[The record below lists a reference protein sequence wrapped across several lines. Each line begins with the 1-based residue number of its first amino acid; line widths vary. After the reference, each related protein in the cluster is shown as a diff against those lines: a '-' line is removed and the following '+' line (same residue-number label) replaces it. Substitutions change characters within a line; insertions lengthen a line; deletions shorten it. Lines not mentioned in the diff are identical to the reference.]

1 MADQYDPNAI
11 HNRGKQ
17 RINGSLTVTG
27 AAEFGEVPT
36 VNGQKLKTAEIFTDV
51 IHITDTEPFE
61 KIYDVAG
68 KVFTSASIDI
78 KSGALCYVK
87 PVLKQKHEDDA
98 DFEDMANKFSSYY
111 TDTTTTN
118 RTIQN
123 AFTKEKLKLSVTFEG
138 DKNARIHYPSI
149 LTPNSNFY
157 SGLKNILDSCTILLK
172 CTKGGNN
179 KNGVT
184 RYSQNLVYQQQ
195 TENSYC
201 GIASI
206 SGTVPT
212 GMKGIYRLHVNIV
225 NHIIDST
232 RNEIYFNYFI
242 MDEEN
247 NEVVETSHPNCF
259 VDLKSSDPSFPL
271 ASDVN
276 GLFYGLYI
284 SFVYDEE
291 LGELTGLEGNQ
302 NHFNSGDTLISSEI
316 IGYPV
321 FTYSVDDG
329 EETQFEPVALNPN
342 VYPFGNSA
350 YFWIRQP
357 PENQAYFNKG
367 ETYTM
372 TIDPA
377 TVDAIIT
384 FKAF

>member
-68 KVFTSASIDI
+68 KVFTSASIYI

-87 PVLKQKHEDDA
+87 PVLKQKNEDDA
-98 DFEDMANKFSSYY
+98 DFEDMGNKFSSYY

-201 GIASI
+201 GGVSLY
-206 SGTVPT
+206 GTVPT
-212 GMKGIYRLHVNIV
+212 SLKGIYRIRVEILNHLVN
-225 NHIIDST
+225 ST
-232 RNEIYFNYFI
+232 KNEIYFNWYI
-242 MDEEN
+242 IDVET
-247 NEVVETSHPNCF
+247 NEVVEQSQNQCF
-259 VDLKSSDPSFPL
+259 IDLKNSNYAQDWTLSGTILD
-271 ASDVN
+271 
-276 GLFYGLYI
+276 GLMLNF
-284 SFVYDEE
+284 FYDEE
-291 LGELTGLEGNQ
+291 LGELTVLEGNQ

-367 ETYTM
+367 ETYAI
-372 TIDPA
+372 TIDAA
-377 TVDAIIT
+377 TVDATIT